1 MDSSKMIL
9 ELVQPPEMSP
19 MAFIDFKI
27 IPFSTICQL
36 IPVYSC
42 KAKKK
47 PASCYCKNILK
58 PMT

>member
-1 MDSSKMIL
+1 MIL

-58 PMT
+58 PVT